1 MTFWQ
6 EAVSFSAHLPH
17 FPSPLMVIS
26 LPSSCWAKAGD
37 ATRASIPIAAADAI
51 NSFFMFV
58 ILLIFK
64 DVRLNLLV
72 RRFPP
77 RGIQSLKAGPI
88 ELSTRCPEPAQSGCT
103 KNQASPHAVRT
114 NLVMATA
121 AEALITPAT
130 PKQNP
135 KKRIP

>member
-6 EAVSFSAHLPH
+6 EAVSLSAHLPH
-17 FPSPLMVIS
+17 LPSPLMVIS

-37 ATRASIPIAAADAI
+37 ATRASIPIAAADTI

-64 DVRLNLLV
+64 DVRLNLHV

-77 RGIQSLKAGPI
+77 RGIQSLKAGAI
-88 ELSTRCPEPAQSGCT
+88 DLSILCPEPAQ
-103 KNQASPHAVRT
+103 
-114 NLVMATA
+114 
-121 AEALITPAT
+121 
-130 PKQNP
+130 
-135 KKRIP
+135 